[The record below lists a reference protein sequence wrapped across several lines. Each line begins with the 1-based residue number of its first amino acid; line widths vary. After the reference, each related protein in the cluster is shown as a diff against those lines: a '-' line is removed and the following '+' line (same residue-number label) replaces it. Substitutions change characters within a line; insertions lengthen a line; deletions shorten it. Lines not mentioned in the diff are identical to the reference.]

1 MENISY
7 SSDDVSPGLW
17 ARMRVLAVRLPFF
30 PEDCTQA
37 KKVPEKLPKF
47 IHEHLALNEN
57 ISAELDTAGE
67 LVAAA
72 RDVEDGQRLIRLHD
86 VHLALM
92 PNHPDDTPRCSIRMF
107 TVNDTLAQPAVA
119 DIHPARTAT
128 TLTNGALV

>member
-1 MENISY
+1 
-7 SSDDVSPGLW
+7 
-17 ARMRVLAVRLPFF
+17 MRVLVVRLPFF

-47 IHEHLALNEN
+47 IHDHLTLNEN
-57 ISAELDTAGE
+57 ISPELDTAGE

-72 RDVEDGQRLIRLHD
+72 GDVEDGQLLVHLHH

-92 PNHPDDTPRCSIRMF
+92 ANHTNDTLHRSTRLSA
-107 TVNDTLAQPAVA
+107 VNDTLAQPAVA